1 MKKKFVLIVLL
12 ICNLLIGYSQ
22 NFDSITDSRD
32 GQKYKIVQI
41 GDQWWMAQNLN
52 FYTSN
57 GSSYYKNDSVQFA
70 GKYGRLYNWA
80 TANSVCPDGW
90 HLSTHNDWKKLENFL
105 GIPSDVY
112 HAIEQP
118 HTEHP
123 YIGTNQGGF
132 LKDTILWGTPNT
144 GATNSTGFSA
154 IPAGLRHADN
164 APDPWKNNFYDLG
177 IVAHFWASEYSLDNA
192 YVRILSNDKSAIHI
206 IDSNKSAYRSVRC
219 VKDN

>member
-1 MKKKFVLIVLL
+1 M
-12 ICNLLIGYSQ
+12 
-22 NFDSITDSRD
+22 
-32 GQKYKIVQI
+32 
-41 GDQWWMAQNLN
+41 
-52 FYTSN
+52 
-57 GSSYYKNDSVQFA
+57 
-70 GKYGRLYNWA
+70 
-80 TANSVCPDGW
+80 
-90 HLSTHNDWKKLENFL
+90 

-112 HAIEQP
+112 QAIEQP

-132 LKDTILWGTPNT
+132 LKDTILWETPNT

-164 APDPWKNNFYDLG
+164 APDPWRNNFYDLG
-177 IVAHFWASEYSLDNA
+177 IVAHFWASEYSSDNA